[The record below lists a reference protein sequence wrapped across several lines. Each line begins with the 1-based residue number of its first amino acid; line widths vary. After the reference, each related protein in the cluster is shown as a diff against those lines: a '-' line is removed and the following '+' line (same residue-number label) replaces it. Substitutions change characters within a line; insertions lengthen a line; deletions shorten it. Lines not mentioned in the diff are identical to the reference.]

1 MSERSRQNQSRR
13 ELCLG
18 AMRYATLGLLA
29 TGGAA
34 LFAKRSRL
42 RREGVCINDRLCAG
56 CSILGH
62 CTLPEAL
69 SAKKVLNGANS
80 GGR

>member
-1 MSERSRQNQSRR
+1 MSERSGQNQNRR
-13 ELCLG
+13 ELFAG
-18 AMRYATLGLLA
+18 ALRYTALGLL
-29 TGGAA
+29 TVGGAA
-34 LFAKRSRL
+34 LFTKRRRL
-42 RREGVCINDRLCAG
+42 LREGICINDRLCAG

-62 CTLPEAL
+62 CTRPEAL